1 VTDPAPGVVSLAAN
15 QQAPAPDTASMRD
28 TIARR
33 LAQDVAPIANLYEA
47 GLAILSGNL
56 LDEHK
61 YIIAHVMREI
71 RTRLPLHYGVASVGR
86 FDYVAEIKKFSDDWN
101 SEISSQLQ
109 TVGDLVVAPGQVVIS
124 QHIAS
129 AVSAFIEGHE
139 AVRDKVRDLYV
150 GLNERV
156 NPTTYPQTATNAI
169 IDQWLDLPLPG
180 MAHMPGPNAHSYTL
194 AECLE
199 AWTIMEKYLFY
210 IFAPAHITY
219 AELDAIIEDANA
231 G

>member
-1 VTDPAPGVVSLAAN
+1 VNDPVSGEFDLAS
-15 QQAPAPDTASMRD
+15 QGTPTPDTATMREAI
-28 TIARR
+28 TRR
-33 LAQDVAPIANLYEA
+33 LMQDVAPIANLYES
-47 GLAILSGNL
+47 GLRIMSGGL
-56 LDEHK
+56 IEEHK
-61 YIIAHVMREI
+61 YMIAHTMREI
-71 RTRLPLHYGVASVGR
+71 RTRLPLHYGVASAGR
-86 FDYVAEIKKFSDDWN
+86 LDYVAEIKKFSDGWN
-101 SEISSQLQ
+101 TEVKSQLQ
-109 TVGDLVVAPGQVVIS
+109 SVGDPAAAPGQVVIS
-124 QHIAS
+124 KHVAS
-129 AVSAFIEGHE
+129 AVSAFIDAHE

-150 GLNERV
+150 GLNERI

-169 IDQWLDLPLPG
+169 IDQWLDLPLHG
-180 MAHMPGPNAHSYTL
+180 MAHMPGPNARSYTL